1 MLTRESKYDSYVSHA
16 AIPIF
21 RLRNTMKLLLLLFL
35 NMVVLTS
42 SLFAAGPKSFLDG
55 LIFHAPFDG
64 GADARLAVGDGGIYT
79 APPSRDPTESKPGL
93 DPKVVAIGKGKGRYG
108 DALHFMKKSR
118 EMVFFHGEKN
128 TGYRAK
134 DWSGT
139 ISVWLS
145 LDPADLKQQFADPV
159 QITDKKYN
167 NSAFWVDF
175 TKDDTPP
182 HFRMG
187 VFPDWKVWNPEDLKQ
202 NKVPESEQPIVRAK
216 GQHFGHDKWT
226 HVVMTFSGFN
236 TEGTGGTAKLY
247 INGNFQAT
255 VKNRRQVF
263 TWELSKTTIRLGLGY
278 VGLLDELSIFNR
290 TLNAYEVQTLYKL
303 PAGLSGLSSRR
314 K

>member
-1 MLTRESKYDSYVSHA
+1 
-16 AIPIF
+16 
-21 RLRNTMKLLLLLFL
+21 MKLLLLLSL
-35 NMVVLTS
+35 ALVGQTA
-42 SLFAAGPKSFLDG
+42 SLFSAEPKSLLDG

-64 GADARLAVGDGGIYT
+64 GADARLAAGDGRIYT
-79 APPSRDPTESKPGL
+79 APPSRDPTESRQGS
-93 DPKVVAIGKGKGRYG
+93 DAKVVAISEGKGRYG
-108 DALHFMKKSR
+108 GALHFRKKSR

-167 NSAFWVDF
+167 NAAFWVDF

-202 NKVPESEQPIVRAK
+202 NQIPESELPIVRAK
-216 GQHFGHDKWT
+216 GQHFGRDKWT

-236 TEGTGGTAKLY
+236 TDGTGATAKLY
-247 INGNFQAT
+247 VNGNLMGT
-255 VKNRRQVF
+255 VKDRRQVF
-263 TWELSKTTIRLGLGY
+263 TWDLSKATIRLGLGY
-278 VGLLDELSIFNR
+278 VGLLDELALFNR
-290 TLNAYEVQTLYKL
+290 ALSPDEVQTLYKL
-303 PAGLSGLSSRR
+303 PAGLSGLSSLG

>member
-1 MLTRESKYDSYVSHA
+1 
-16 AIPIF
+16 
-21 RLRNTMKLLLLLFL
+21 MKPLLLLALIIVSPTTTTL
-35 NMVVLTS
+35 
-42 SLFAAGPKSFLDG
+42 AEGPKSHLDG
-55 LIFHAPFDG
+55 LIFYAPFDG
-64 GADARLAVGDGGIYT
+64 GTDARLATGDGQIYT
-79 APPSRDPTESKPGL
+79 APPSRDPTESRLGL
-93 DPKVVAIGKGKGRYG
+93 DATVVAISEGKGRYG

-128 TGYRAK
+128 TGYREK

-145 LDPADLKQQFADPV
+145 LDPADLKQQFADPI

-202 NKVPESEQPIVRAK
+202 NKIPETEQPIVRAK
-216 GQHFGHDKWT
+216 GQHFRRDKWT

-236 TEGTGGTAKLY
+236 TDGTGATAKLY
-247 INGNFQAT
+247 IDGNLQGT
-255 VKNRRQVF
+255 VKDRRQVF
-263 TWELSKTTIRLGLGY
+263 TWDVSKATIRLGLGY

-290 TLNAYEVQTLYKL
+290 ALTADEVQTLHEL
-303 PAGLSGLSSRR
+303 PAGLSGLSAIRN
-314 K
+314 